1 MRFDSCFDLRTYL
14 LAGVISGGIEELEFW
29 FLFALLVTGGTG
41 TFIRVVFFSSTLL
54 GSDQLGGISDYLILR
69 GSSSVYF
76 QAGEWFSL
84 SDEIR
89 LFHLLPGLI
98 SEFGLIPGFGSSC
111 YREDA
116 GGLEC

>member
-1 MRFDSCFDLRTYL
+1 MVFVCPS
-14 LAGVISGGIEELEFW
+14 
-29 FLFALLVTGGTG
+29 GGTG
-41 TFIRVVFFSSTLL
+41 TFLPSPLL
-54 GSDQLGGISDYLILR
+54 GSGLLGGACDYLILR

-98 SEFGLIPGFGSSC
+98 SVFGLIPGYGSSC

-116 GGLEC
+116 GGLEG

>member
-1 MRFDSCFDLRTYL
+1 MVFVCPP
-14 LAGVISGGIEELEFW
+14 
-29 FLFALLVTGGTG
+29 GGTG
-41 TFIRVVFFSSTLL
+41 TFIRVVFFSSPLL
-54 GSDQLGGISDYLILR
+54 GSGQLGGISDYLILR

-76 QAGEWFSL
+76 QAGEWFPL

-89 LFHLLPGLI
+89 SFHLLLPVLI
-98 SEFGLIPGFGSSC
+98 SEFGLIPRFGSSC

>member
-1 MRFDSCFDLRTYL
+1 MVVVCP
-14 LAGVISGGIEELEFW
+14 SGG
-29 FLFALLVTGGTG
+29 AGA
-41 TFIRVVFFSSTLL
+41 FIRDCPFSLPLL
-54 GSDQLGGISDYLILR
+54 GSGQLGGISDYLILR

-76 QAGEWFSL
+76 QAGESFSL

-98 SEFGLIPGFGSSC
+98 SGFGLIPGFGSSL

-116 GGLEC
+116 GGLEG

>member
-1 MRFDSCFDLRTYL
+1 MVFVCPS
-14 LAGVISGGIEELEFW
+14 
-29 FLFALLVTGGTG
+29 GGTG
-41 TFIRVVFFSSTLL
+41 TFIRDCLFPSPPL
-54 GSDQLGGISDYLILR
+54 GSGQLGGISDYLFMR

-76 QAGEWFSL
+76 QACEWLSM

-98 SEFGLIPGFGSSC
+98 SEFLLIPGFGSSC